1 MAVCADAYAALKVQS
16 MMAQDKIAHVP
27 SGSADNAYRAWAIA
41 AHEVGRC
48 PPIGMHIRQ
57 NLGPVVRQF
66 HEPVISFGEELDI
79 MIRMGRKD
87 GRSTEVL
94 WFSAVEAAFLKCV
107 EKGCRALWAL
117 ERIDDAPVHHVLL
130 GLVRE
135 LRVTEEQLHGKRPTS
150 SCFTFSTTGAYGVL

>member
-1 MAVCADAYAALKVQS
+1 
-16 MMAQDKIAHVP
+16 
-27 SGSADNAYRAWAIA
+27 
-41 AHEVGRC
+41 
-48 PPIGMHIRQ
+48 
-57 NLGPVVRQF
+57 
-66 HEPVISFGEELDI
+66 

-117 ERIDDAPVHHVLL
+117 ERIDDAAVHHVLL

-150 SCFTFSTTGAYGVL
+150 SCFTFSSTGAYGVLCRAAPAIA